1 MRTRIQVFARAP
13 VSGEAKTRLIP
24 RLGANAAARLQM
36 KLTEHA
42 LAIAR
47 SAGFGPVE
55 FRAIELGPIELGPV
69 EQGPVEL
76 WCSPDCTHPSFQAF
90 SDQGIVLRDQ
100 GSGSIGERM
109 HRALQHALLSG
120 DSAVLIGSDCPSLT
134 AQDLSSA
141 AQALDK
147 ETDFCFIPAE
157 DGGYV
162 LIAAA
167 PHALRSL
174 PRVFENVDWGTSN
187 VMAQTRQRLQESGRT
202 WQELTPRWDVDRPED
217 YDRLL
222 REQPD
227 LLKADQ

>member
-1 MRTRIQVFARAP
+1 
-13 VSGEAKTRLIP
+13 
-24 RLGANAAARLQM
+24 
-36 KLTEHA
+36 
-42 LAIAR
+42 
-47 SAGFGPVE
+47 
-55 FRAIELGPIELGPV
+55 
-69 EQGPVEL
+69 
-76 WCSPDCTHPSFQAF
+76 
-90 SDQGIVLRDQ
+90 
-100 GSGSIGERM
+100 M